1 MQANNSIA
9 FEDKDMNTM
18 QTRMITK
25 RDGTKIPFDEQVMR
39 DYLMNH
45 TKGLNQEFI
54 DLEVI
59 IKKVSTGIYN
69 GKFIHLAEEPE
80 WALA

>member
-1 MQANNSIA
+1 
-9 FEDKDMNTM
+9 
-18 QTRMITK
+18 
-25 RDGTKIPFDEQVMR
+25 MR

-69 GKFIHLAEEPE
+69 GKFEQLAEEPD